1 MAKYKV
7 LIPQDVMEEGKEYL
21 RERGY
26 EIKMGSGIT
35 VEEIKKD
42 VVDCDAIL
50 ARTAPFPEEVIEAG
64 EKLKVI
70 GRHGVGVDNIAVKR
84 AEELG
89 IWVTNARE
97 SNSNT
102 VAEYA
107 LGMIL
112 ALGRNFVRGDK
123 ATRGKDW
130 EFRNRVRGVDL
141 EGKTL
146 GVLGMGKIG
155 RLVAMKAHY
164 GLSMKVVGY
173 DPFLAA
179 GDFPKEVEKVDGWD
193 EIFKSSD
200 FLSVHIPSTPETKK
214 SIGEKEF
221 GMMKESAYI
230 INAARGDVVDEAALV
245 AALQKGT
252 IAGAGLDVYE
262 QEPPAEDHPLFA
274 LDNVILS
281 PHNAALTTECMRR
294 MALHAAQGIHEVI
307 SGGEPTWP
315 VNKPKSPRS

>member
-1 MAKYKV
+1 MAYKV

-26 EIKMGSGIT
+26 EIQMGSGIT
-35 VEEIKKD
+35 VEDIKKD

-70 GRHGVGVDNIAVKR
+70 ARHGVGVDNIAVKR

-107 LGMIL
+107 TGMIV
-112 ALGRNFVRGDK
+112 ALGRNFVRGDR
-123 ATRGKDW
+123 ATRSGDW
-130 EFRNRVRGVDL
+130 ELRNRVRGVDI

-155 RLVAMKAHY
+155 RIVAKKASL
-164 GLSMKVVGY
+164 GLSMKVIAY
-173 DPFLAA
+173 DPFLA
-179 GDFPKEVEKVDGWD
+179 GRDFPEEVEKVEEWNEVFDRA
-193 EIFKSSD
+193 D
-200 FLSVHIPSTPETKK
+200 FISVHIPSTAETKK
-214 SIGEKEF
+214 AIGKAEF
-221 GMMKESAYI
+221 ERMKEGAYL
-230 INAARGDVVDEAALV
+230 INAARGDVVDEEALV
-245 AALQKGT
+245 TALEDGD

-262 QEPPAEDHPLFA
+262 QEPPASKHPLYG
-274 LDNVILS
+274 LENVILT

-294 MALHAAQGIHEVI
+294 MALHAAQGIHEVL
-307 SGGEPTWP
+307 SGQNPTWP
-315 VNKPKSPRS
+315 VNSPKS